1 MTVIGNKIGSE
12 PTKAIGS
19 TPGRWL
25 RKTSRVTTQISTL
38 ADQLWI
44 LTREL
49 DDALSNENDHS
60 NVSVGID
67 AVVVVQQYLKMRR
80 HRERE
85 FPKLFSDPGWDMIL
99 LLYVARKTGRK
110 IKTSAIAGLIN
121 VPGTTSL
128 RYIGLLEARCLI
140 ERMRDP
146 RDARRKWVSL
156 STYGCELVEGWVSTM
171 VRQLAI
177 VAD

>member
-1 MTVIGNKIGSE
+1 MEPATVLGS
-12 PTKAIGS
+12 PTSGWPS
-19 TPGRWL
+19 
-25 RKTSRVTTQISTL
+25 KTSRVTTQISAL

-49 DDALSNENDHS
+49 DNALANESDHS
-60 NVSVGID
+60 DATRAID
-67 AVVVVQQYLKMRR
+67 TVVVLEQYLKMRR
-80 HRERE
+80 LREKE
-85 FPKLFSDPGWDMIL
+85 FPKLFCDPGWDMIL

-128 RYIGLLEARCLI
+128 RYIDLLEARSLI

-156 STYGCELVEGWVSTM
+156 TTNGCDLVEGYISVM
-171 VRQLAI
+171 AKQIAI
-177 VAD
+177 ARD